1 MTQRR
6 TVFTTAFALTAI
18 TVVAGGFSTANPV
31 NAQSTNGVNRST
43 TTNVPSTIKMPVG
56 GTRTKN
62 AALPTTTTK
71 PKSVTKPQSK
81 PSKKKTAVTT
91 VAPAG
96 K

>member
-18 TVVAGGFSTANPV
+18 TVIAGGFSTANPV
-31 NAQSTNGVNRST
+31 SAQSKGGVRRST
-43 TTNVPSTIKMPVG
+43 TTIVPSTIQMPIG

-71 PKSVTKPQSK
+71 PKPVTKPQSK
-81 PSKKKTAVTT
+81 PSKKKTTVTT

>member
-6 TVFTTAFALTAI
+6 TVFTTAIALTAI
-18 TVVAGGFSTANPV
+18 TVIAGGFSTANSV
-31 NAQSTNGVNRST
+31 SAQSKGGVRRST
-43 TTNVPSTIKMPVG
+43 TTIVPSTIQMPIG

-71 PKSVTKPQSK
+71 PKTVTKPQSK
-81 PSKKKTAVTT
+81 SSKKKTTATT